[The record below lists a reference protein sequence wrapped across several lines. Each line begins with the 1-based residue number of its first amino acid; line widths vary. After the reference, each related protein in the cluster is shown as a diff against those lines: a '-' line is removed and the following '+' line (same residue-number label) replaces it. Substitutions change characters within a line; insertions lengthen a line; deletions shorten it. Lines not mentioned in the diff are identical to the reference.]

1 MRADLKK
8 WYDQSLALVP
18 EVYREEVAEYL
29 APLVPHC
36 RAKSRPRYWM
46 WLRQQLAKD
55 KEIAEFYFEYLRE
68 SDLPVEQDAPFLY
81 EVNADVALIDLG
93 VCVWK
98 LPLKDLTWAK
108 SIWPVYVRE
117 LPPLES
123 PELAEARSL
132 KARMKN
138 CRLGFNERRLFEK
151 AFDEVT
157 ALIAAGDIRK
167 MPHRHGV
174 FKKVDGVEISVARLY
189 LRCDVNED
197 VEALDGDPTN
207 FGNVPA
213 STIAQP
219 IYHDGVAILP
229 GIADPMNPVRVTPNG
244 AVPNL
249 YIVQECSDNLRY
261 IRTVPSEE
269 PDVTVPQQEFEKKF
283 LQVKVDS
290 EGQMLHPHA
299 ADMDGELILATSKTT
314 PSNFDLCHNTGVE
327 GGKIEDCGRF
337 KPLSVNEAAELGL
350 TGFETQKPEE
360 IEPDEASA

>member
-1 MRADLKK
+1 
-8 WYDQSLALVP
+8 
-18 EVYREEVAEYL
+18 
-29 APLVPHC
+29 
-36 RAKSRPRYWM
+36 M

-132 KARMKN
+132 KTRMKS

-157 ALIAAGDIRK
+157 ALIAAGDIRE

-174 FKKVDGVEISVARLY
+174 FKKVDGVEVSVARLY
-189 LRCDVNED
+189 LRADINEEVD
-197 VEALDGDPTN
+197 ALDGDPTN
-207 FGNVPA
+207 FGFVPA

-229 GIADPMNPVRVTPNG
+229 GIADPMNPVRVNPG
-244 AVPNL
+244 EPVSNL
-249 YIVQECSDNLRY
+249 YVVQSTDNLSTYRRTAQKKGEEY
-261 IRTVPSEE
+261 ANQYSYRKDGSVSSNKAFDSQVNEDGVVEQVWVDTGIRNPGNSDLGKRTGVCGTVQDCGSFKPLSRPEAVELGLVGLADVSSGPSEE
-269 PDVTVPQQEFEKKF
+269 P
-283 LQVKVDS
+283 
-290 EGQMLHPHA
+290 
-299 ADMDGELILATSKTT
+299 
-314 PSNFDLCHNTGVE
+314 GVE
-327 GGKIEDCGRF
+327 PVIDDTAWKVALYERT
-337 KPLSVNEAAELGL
+337 EANDG
-350 TGFETQKPEE
+350 TP
-360 IEPDEASA
+360 